1 MASTQAMSAKQAKG
15 NMKAMLI
22 VSILCFVG
30 AIVYAIARWD
40 YVFMGNTINLN
51 QAVMEGKEPT
61 KGDYAT
67 LNLRLVL
74 GNYAETQHKINGF
87 IPAGTEQHYVVV
99 LDDGTVMSVTLKD
112 KSDIKQLEAM
122 VDPTWSLLT
131 GETETWPGTS
141 LTLTGQITNMDS
153 KIQAY
158 YKEALSKAGV
168 TTDQFPR
175 ILNLTLDATNSRFR
189 GFLVFGILLLFGVIL
204 LFVSF
209 AFKKKKK
216 EMENVQDI
224 ARANAADPAL
234 NPFLNPTGVEGNAGN
249 AQNNADGTGMPGA
262 AVPGY
267 GVTNANLSGGIDMP
281 GQNGGI
287 DMPNKNG
294 GIDMPGYG
302 SSSADTSGGIDMPGY
317 GSSNPAG
324 GIDMPGYGSSSTDT
338 AGGIDM
344 PGYDSSTAAEDT
356 SDVLNRMDTMDL
368 SDFGSSETPNDAS
381 PNTGYD
387 IPEMDPFAMY
397 SNDPF
402 GDKGSKE

>member
-1 MASTQAMSAKQAKG
+1 
-15 NMKAMLI
+15 
-22 VSILCFVG
+22 
-30 AIVYAIARWD
+30 
-40 YVFMGNTINLN
+40 
-51 QAVMEGKEPT
+51 
-61 KGDYAT
+61 
-67 LNLRLVL
+67 
-74 GNYAETQHKINGF
+74 
-87 IPAGTEQHYVVV
+87 
-99 LDDGTVMSVTLKD
+99 
-112 KSDIKQLEAM
+112 
-122 VDPTWSLLT
+122 
-131 GETETWPGTS
+131 
-141 LTLTGQITNMDS
+141 
-153 KIQAY
+153 
-158 YKEALSKAGV
+158 
-168 TTDQFPR
+168 
-175 ILNLTLDATNSRFR
+175 
-189 GFLVFGILLLFGVIL
+189 FLVFGILLLFGVIF

-234 NPFLNPTGVEGNAGN
+234 NPFLNPTGAEGNAGN
-249 AQNNADGTGMPGA
+249 AQNDADGTGMPGA

-281 GQNGGI
+281 GYGSSSADTSGGI
-287 DMPNKNG
+287 DK
-294 GIDMPGYG
+294 PGYG